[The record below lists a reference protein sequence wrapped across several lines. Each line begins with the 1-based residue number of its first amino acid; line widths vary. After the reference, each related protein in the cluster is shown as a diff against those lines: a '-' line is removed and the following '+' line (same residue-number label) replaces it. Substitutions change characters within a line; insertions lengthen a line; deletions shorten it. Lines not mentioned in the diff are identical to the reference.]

1 MSLQIYNPNP
11 KNAGC
16 ACSFRFGV
24 DMKSKDPVVY
34 VNAIQQHSWDN
45 NKKIGSFS
53 ENRNNPDKN
62 LTIKLNEVECGEFIS
77 AFENRLDYSSYHD
90 FDDNKTSIKIS
101 PWDKKRKV
109 SFKNPKTQ
117 KYEDKF
123 VTVPAFGLS
132 LIRNG
137 NQVYKIPLDP
147 GEVTMLKV
155 FLTLSLTKLYEA
167 RLRKQQEYQA
177 NKRADGSQ
185 EN

>member
-1 MSLQIYNPNP
+1 MSLQIYKPNP

-77 AFENRLDYSSYHD
+77 AFENRHDYSSYHD
-90 FDDNKTSIKIS
+90 FDDNKTSIKVS

-123 VTVPAFGLS
+123 ATVPAFGLS

-155 FLTLSLTKLYEA
+155 FLTLSLTKLYET

>member
-1 MSLQIYNPNP
+1 MSLQIYKPNP

-16 ACSFRFGV
+16 ACSFRFGI

-77 AFENRLDYSSYHD
+77 AFENRLDYSSYHN
-90 FDDNKTSIKIS
+90 FDDNKTSIKVS

-109 SFKNPKTQ
+109 SFKNPETQ

-155 FLTLSLTKLYEA
+155 FLTLALTKLYET

-177 NKRADGSQ
+177 NKRAESSR

>member
-1 MSLQIYNPNP
+1 M
-11 KNAGC
+11 
-16 ACSFRFGV
+16 
-24 DMKSKDPVVY
+24 
-34 VNAIQQHSWDN
+34 
-45 NKKIGSFS
+45 
-53 ENRNNPDKN
+53 
-62 LTIKLNEVECGEFIS
+62 ECGEFIS
-77 AFENRLDYSSYHD
+77 AFENRHDYSSYHD
-90 FDDNKTSIKIS
+90 FDDNKTSIKVS

-155 FLTLSLTKLYEA
+155 FLTLSLTKLYET
-167 RLRKQQEYQA
+167 RFRKQQEYQA

>member
-1 MSLQIYNPNP
+1 
-11 KNAGC
+11 
-16 ACSFRFGV
+16 
-24 DMKSKDPVVY
+24 MKSKDPVVY

-77 AFENRLDYSSYHD
+77 AFENRLDYSSYHN
-90 FDDNKTSIKIS
+90 FDDNKTSIKVS

-109 SFKNPKTQ
+109 SFKNPETQ

>member
-1 MSLQIYNPNP
+1 MSLQIYKPNP

-24 DMKSKDPVVY
+24 DMKTKDPVVY
-34 VNAIQQHSWDN
+34 VNAIQQDSWDN

-77 AFENRLDYSSYHD
+77 AFENRHDYSSYHD
-90 FDDNKTSIKIS
+90 FDDNKTSIKVS

-155 FLTLSLTKLYEA
+155 FLTLALTKLYET

>member
-1 MSLQIYNPNP
+1 MSLQIYKPNP

-77 AFENRLDYSSYHD
+77 AFENRLDYSSYHN
-90 FDDNKTSIKIS
+90 FDDNKTSIKVS

-109 SFKNPKTQ
+109 SFKNPETQ

>member
-1 MSLQIYNPNP
+1 MSLQIYKPNP

-77 AFENRLDYSSYHD
+77 AFENRHDYSSYHD
-90 FDDNKTSIKIS
+90 FDENKTSIKIS
-101 PWDKKRKV
+101 PWDKQRKV
-109 SFKNPKTQ
+109 SFKDPKTQ
-117 KYEDKF
+117 KYESKF
-123 VTVPAFGLS
+123 TPVPAFGLS

-147 GEVTMLKV
+147 GEVVMLRT
-155 FLTLSLTKLYEA
+155 FLTLALTKLFET
-167 RLRKQQEYQA
+167 RLQKQQEYQA
-177 NKRADGSQ
+177 NKRADGAKD
-185 EN
+185 N